1 MTATANSPWAAD
13 GRDPYGE
20 ADTRSKLIDPSLYSV
35 GWTEDHMR
43 REETAGGIEVI
54 GGEAR
59 RVSRGRVDYT
69 LRLKA
74 SATSQPVA
82 VSYIE
87 AKAETKQPTQGL
99 QQGKDYAAAS
109 KRLNVPFVFST
120 NGHMFVEYDHFTGQ
134 TTGPKPLSQF
144 PTPEELRARYEI
156 GMGFHLDSE
165 AARPLLV
172 PYSGG
177 EATRRYYQD
186 AAIRAVFEKLAK
198 EGASKRALLSLATG
212 AGKTFIAVHLLKRIH
227 DAGQLQKALFVCDRD
242 ELRSQA
248 LNAFRNFFGA
258 EAAEVFQD
266 ADGRNNAR
274 NAKVHIATYQ
284 TLDNNHGQGARN
296 FFFKHY
302 PELNSFSHIII
313 DECHRSAWGDW
324 KFILTQNPAAVQ
336 IGLTATPREIIL
348 PKKSGNSYKATP
360 ADNDERILRDNIE
373 YFGEPVYKYTLAQG
387 IEDGYLAPPEIF
399 TFDLFHDQ
407 KSESERVERVRRAE
421 IAGKKLTSSATGQ
434 KLTADQVKDE
444 YSPSELD
451 ERLIMPDRVR
461 EMAKHFFDQLLAHG
475 GTPEQKSIIF
485 CASDLHADRMADALG
500 NFYRDWCL
508 AQGCDQ
514 KSMFA
519 FKCTAKSGG
528 ADHVA
533 DLRGSASSHFIA
545 CTVDLL
551 TTGVDVPCL
560 KNLGF
565 MQYVR
570 SPIVFHQMLGRG
582 TRLDP
587 DSGKLMFRVFD
598 YTEATALLGED
609 FKTKFKAAK
618 TKKKIGTPPPE
629 PPAVVEGVQIRID
642 TTGRWLTAAVEG
654 RQARVSLEEY
664 RERVAERLVAEAANL
679 TEFRHLWIQ
688 PSERRGLIDAVV
700 RGGFSPRALQ
710 VAEEADACDLYDV
723 LGEVAYGLPRR
734 TRADRAFAFTY
745 KHGLW
750 LAEMPPPAAATVRA
764 ISSQFARAGT
774 EALETAA
781 IFSTPEVVKAGG
793 LTALKMLGEPN
804 AILLE
809 TKERLFAA

>member
-1 MTATANSPWAAD
+1 M
-13 GRDPYGE
+13 
-20 ADTRSKLIDPSLYSV
+20 
-35 GWTEDHMR
+35 
-43 REETAGGIEVI
+43 
-54 GGEAR
+54 
-59 RVSRGRVDYT
+59 
-69 LRLKA
+69 
-74 SATSQPVA
+74 
-82 VSYIE
+82 
-87 AKAETKQPTQGL
+87 
-99 QQGKDYAAAS
+99 
-109 KRLNVPFVFST
+109 
-120 NGHMFVEYDHFTGQ
+120 
-134 TTGPKPLSQF
+134 
-144 PTPEELRARYEI
+144 
-156 GMGFHLDSE
+156 
-165 AARPLLV
+165 
-172 PYSGG
+172 
-177 EATRRYYQD
+177 
-186 AAIRAVFEKLAK
+186 
-198 EGASKRALLSLATG
+198 
-212 AGKTFIAVHLLKRIH
+212 
-227 DAGQLQKALFVCDRD
+227 
-242 ELRSQA
+242 
-248 LNAFRNFFGA
+248 
-258 EAAEVFQD
+258 
-266 ADGRNNAR
+266 
-274 NAKVHIATYQ
+274 
-284 TLDNNHGQGARN
+284 
-296 FFFKHY
+296 
-302 PELNSFSHIII
+302 
-313 DECHRSAWGDW
+313 
-324 KFILTQNPAAVQ
+324 
-336 IGLTATPREIIL
+336 
-348 PKKSGNSYKATP
+348 
-360 ADNDERILRDNIE
+360 
-373 YFGEPVYKYTLAQG
+373 
-387 IEDGYLAPPEIF
+387 
-399 TFDLFHDQ
+399 
-407 KSESERVERVRRAE
+407 
-421 IAGKKLTSSATGQ
+421 
-434 KLTADQVKDE
+434 KDE
-444 YSPSELD
+444 YTPSELD

-475 GTPEQKSIIF
+475 GTPEQKTIIF

-500 NFYRDWCL
+500 NLYRDWCL

-609 FKTKFKAAK
+609 FTTKFKGVK
-618 TKKKIGTPPPE
+618 TKKKPGTPPPE

-734 TRADRAFAFTY
+734 TRTDRAFAFTY
-745 KHGLW
+745 KQGLW
-750 LAEMPPPAAATVRA
+750 LAEMPPPTAATVRA